1 MLLRCQ
7 ELELH
12 NKLQIQQRWM
22 AGTLDDLHD
31 TFNENAKTVDIAS
44 VREQHK
50 RIVLNVG
57 GNYNNIFIMK
67 VKNQELYIRKIILTG
82 VKHEVLWKM
91 LLQLPHSRYL

>member
-1 MLLRCQ
+1 
-7 ELELH
+7 
-12 NKLQIQQRWM
+12 M

-50 RIVLNVG
+50 RIILNVG

-67 VKNQELYIRKIILTG
+67 VKNQELY
-82 VKHEVLWKM
+82 
-91 LLQLPHSRYL
+91 SR

>member
-1 MLLRCQ
+1 
-7 ELELH
+7 
-12 NKLQIQQRWM
+12 M

-57 GNYNNIFIMK
+57 GNYNNNTYFH
-67 VKNQELYIRKIILTG
+67 NE
-82 VKHEVLWKM
+82 
-91 LLQLPHSRYL
+91 S